1 MSSRSTQRGFLVL
14 WIVGLAVL
22 SVRPVGVVERGLDL
36 ALLPVRLLSEAARP
50 VGWLRRSSVAAAE
63 ERLESR
69 MEDDFGRRQQ
79 LFRDSAVAA
88 LPDPRAFPARRF
100 VLAEVIDREAG
111 RIDRVVIRLE
121 SDSTEGIV
129 RGLPVVSGEV
139 FVGRIERVDP
149 GAGQAVVALITGRD
163 TFVGARL
170 APDDP
175 EQASVRMVV
184 GGVLQA
190 RAPSEEEDGPPA
202 SGAVVPDRYLLAVHN
217 PSRRALSPGLVVVDE
232 GLDGER
238 LDALAD
244 GFLLGRPVVN
254 GGDPRRPSYGI
265 EPQLDYRTG
274 LFQLVVVAPQD
285 LVRDPEQAAL
295 DVLED
300 PDAWREVEVTA
311 SADPAAWREGVKL
324 DAGWWNGLA
333 SGAAVVSGSHLVG
346 RVKRASPISSDVAL
360 LGDPGF
366 HIPALARVEG
376 RATPL
381 VLGSL
386 VTLGRDP
393 DGAHVRFLWNA
404 RAPRTVERA
413 TRAEIFTGSG
423 EPRVPR
429 GLLLGVTELPA
440 GEGLHELDV
449 EQPVDTREVQSL
461 WVRIDAPAGAGGGR
475 P

>member
-1 MSSRSTQRGFLVL
+1 
-14 WIVGLAVL
+14 
-22 SVRPVGVVERGLDL
+22 
-36 ALLPVRLLSEAARP
+36 
-50 VGWLRRSSVAAAE
+50 
-63 ERLESR
+63 
-69 MEDDFGRRQQ
+69 
-79 LFRDSAVAA
+79 
-88 LPDPRAFPARRF
+88 
-100 VLAEVIDREAG
+100 
-111 RIDRVVIRLE
+111 VIRLE

-129 RGLPVVSGEV
+129 RGLPVVAGEV

-149 GAGQAVVALITGRD
+149 AAGQAVVSLITGRD

-170 APDDP
+170 SPDDP
-175 EQASVRMVV
+175 EQPSVRMVV

-190 RAPSEEEDGPPA
+190 RAPLEQVAGTGGSGEGGEPAPPA
-202 SGAVVPDRYLLAVHN
+202 SGAAVPDRYLLAVHN
-217 PSRRALSPGLVVVDE
+217 PSRRDLSPGLVMVDE

-274 LFQLVVVAPQD
+274 LFQLVVVAPRD
-285 LVRDPEQAAL
+285 LVRDPEEAAL

-376 RATPL
+376 HASPR

-386 VTLGRDP
+386 DTLGRDP

-461 WVRIDAPAGAGGGR
+461 WVRIDAPASTAGGR